1 MNIVPWINI
10 VSKEHDEI
18 EKHKAELGLVMR
30 EAFIRYENHPTSKQ
44 KMRFLTEDTIIKY
57 KSAVEKFLYSTENRS
72 PEVISF
78 MTAPSRFWFCAYT
91 YFCTMALT
99 HIVSPITERTSED
112 KTLLSLFD
120 DFTQELHDLVVA
132 SQYNDDVLIATFN
145 DFNGFIGNNDGEL
158 TAYLD
163 AYAPALMNNGHQLVG
178 LLYSHFKMRD
188 ELPTLKLFPDINH
201 PHMLLGQWNNNKLVK
216 YYLVE

>member
-1 MNIVPWINI
+1 MNIVPWINTI
-10 VSKEHDEI
+10 SKEHDEI
-18 EKHKAELGLVMR
+18 EKHKAELGLLMR
-30 EAFIRYENHPTSKQ
+30 EAFIRYENHPNSKQ

-57 KSAVEKFLYSTENRS
+57 KSAVERFLYSTENRS

-78 MTAPSRFWFCAYT
+78 MTAPSHFWFCAYT

-99 HIVSPITERTSED
+99 YIISPITERTSED

-120 DFTQELHDLVVA
+120 DFTQELHDLIVA

-145 DFNGFIGNNDGEL
+145 DFNGFIGNGDGEL

-163 AYAPALMNNGHQLVG
+163 AYAPTLMNNGHQLVG

>member
-1 MNIVPWINI
+1 MNIVPWINT
-10 VSKEHDEI
+10 VSKEHNEI
-18 EKHKAELGLVMR
+18 EQHKAELGLLMR
-30 EAFIRYENHPTSKQ
+30 EAFIRYENHPNSKQ
-44 KMRFLTEDTIIKY
+44 KIRFLTEDTAIKY
-57 KSAVEKFLYSTENRS
+57 KSAVERFLYSTDNRS
-72 PEVISF
+72 IEVISF
-78 MTAPSRFWFCAYT
+78 MTAPSQFWFCAYT

-99 HIVSPITERTSED
+99 YIVSPITERTSED

-132 SQYNDDVLIATFN
+132 SQYSDDVLIATFN
-145 DFNGFIGNNDGEL
+145 DFNGFIGNCDGEL

-163 AYAPALMNNGHQLVG
+163 AYAPALMHNGHQLVG

-188 ELPTLKLFPDINH
+188 ELPALKLFPDINH
-201 PHMLLGQWNNNKLVK
+201 PHMLLGQWSSNRLIK